1 MRRCRGA
8 RGPRACRAALPEPTG
23 VVLVD
28 HGSRRAAANSTL
40 HRFARTFRRVSGRE
54 LVEVRPRARGGGKGW
69 RGSGGGA
76 RGH

>member
-1 MRRCRGA
+1 MRRGRGA

-54 LVEVRPRARGGGKGW
+54 LVEVRPAARGFEGLG
-69 RGSGGGA
+69 GSGGGVQ
-76 RGH
+76 GP